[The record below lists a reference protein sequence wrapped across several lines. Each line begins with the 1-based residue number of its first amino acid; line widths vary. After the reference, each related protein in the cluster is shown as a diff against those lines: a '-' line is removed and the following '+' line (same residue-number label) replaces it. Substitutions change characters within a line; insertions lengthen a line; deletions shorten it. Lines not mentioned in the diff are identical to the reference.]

1 MKARKKVRRSG
12 VDLEMIRFFI
22 SGGFDGDGEWRYYVY
37 IKGVI
42 MTID

>member
-12 VDLEMIRFFI
+12 VDLEMIRLFI
-22 SGGFDGDGEWRYYVY
+22 SGFDGDGESRYYVY